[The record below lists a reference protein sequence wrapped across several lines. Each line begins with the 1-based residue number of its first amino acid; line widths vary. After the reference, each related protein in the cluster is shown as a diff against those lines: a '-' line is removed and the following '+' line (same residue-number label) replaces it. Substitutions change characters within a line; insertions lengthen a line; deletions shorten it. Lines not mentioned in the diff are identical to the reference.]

1 MSSVPRG
8 EDLLVLQL
16 LHAGGGS
23 HRHGDDDVVDV
34 KGAFSPPPA
43 DGLMLYGV
51 EGEQGQSPSIQLLK
65 DFYRLL
71 HHYCS
76 NQSHTTRMRAQF

>member
-1 MSSVPRG
+1 
-8 EDLLVLQL
+8 
-16 LHAGGGS
+16 
-23 HRHGDDDVVDV
+23 
-34 KGAFSPPPA
+34 
-43 DGLMLYGV
+43 MLYGV

-76 NQSHTTRMRAQF
+76 NQSHSTRMRAQL